1 MKPMVVKPEKEQ
13 KTLWLI
19 GWGITFFLFL
29 VLDVILIFVLSHP
42 ENLIF
47 GLCLAAV
54 LIIMLFVLRWIP
66 AFYRSLEYVID
77 IDSITG
83 KKGVFWKKIVT
94 VPYFKITNIDITQG
108 PVQRMFNIGTI
119 HCQTAGLAGP
129 QGQRAEL
136 KLLGIRD
143 IEGVK
148 DTIRERIKDYN
159 TSKSK

>member
-19 GWGITFFLFL
+19 GWGTTFFLFL

-47 GLCLAAV
+47 GLCLTAL

-136 KLLGIRD
+136 KLVGIRD

-148 DTIRERIKDYN
+148 DTIRERIRDYN

>member
-29 VLDVILIFVLSHP
+29 VLDVILIFVLNHP
-42 ENLIF
+42 ESLIF
-47 GLCLAAV
+47 GICLTAL
-54 LIIMLFVLRWIP
+54 LIIMLLVLRWIP
-66 AFYRSLEYVID
+66 AFYKSLEYVID

-108 PVQRMFNIGTI
+108 PVQRMFNLGTI
-119 HCQTAGLAGP
+119 RCQTAGLAGP

-148 DTIRERIKDYN
+148 DTIRERIRDYN
-159 TSKSK
+159 TLKSK